1 MIALKTKTKTKMIV
15 ITKISLQRSRV
26 EGQLPPPHL
35 QTTQTMKL
43 YTWQTVSNAPTILQT

>member
-1 MIALKTKTKTKMIV
+1 MIALKTKTKMIF

-35 QTTQTMKL
+35 QTTQTMGDF
-43 YTWQTVSNAPTILQT
+43 TF